1 MQIRRIGIIGGGTMG
16 QGIMH
21 VVGQSG
27 FNITLR
33 EISDAAAERALASVA
48 AEIDEEI
55 AKWGH
60 TEKEKQA
67 ILAKISTTKSLDEFK
82 NADLI
87 IEAISE
93 DLEIKTD
100 LFRELAKVCGPD
112 TIFSTNTSTLSI
124 SNLALESGRP
134 DKFIGIHFHAPVH
147 RRPVV
152 ELVRGLETSDA
163 TVASVKQFT
172 NEIGKT
178 AIEVYEWPGYVTTRI
193 MITMINEAVYALMEG
208 VASAEDIDKA
218 MMMGGGM
225 QMGPLHYADAM
236 GLDTVVFQM
245 EHLFREL
252 GEIKYRPCP
261 LLKKLLRAGHLGVK
275 TGKGFFEYERPKA
288 ARIDVNM
295 ARSVN

>member
-27 FNITLR
+27 FNIVLR
-33 EISDAAAERALASVA
+33 EISDAAAERALAGVS
-48 AEIDEEI
+48 AEIDDEI

-67 ILAKISTTKSLDEFK
+67 ILAKIVTTKSLDDFR
-82 NADLI
+82 NVDLV

-93 DLEIKTD
+93 DLELKTE
-100 LFRELAKVCGPD
+100 LFRELSKVCGPH
-112 TIFSTNTSTLSI
+112 TIFATNTSTLSI
-124 SNLALESGRP
+124 SNLAMESGRP

-152 ELVRGLETSDA
+152 ELVRGLETSDQTMA
-163 TVASVKQFT
+163 TVKRFSD
-172 NEIGKT
+172 EIGKT

-193 MITMINEAVYALMEG
+193 MISMINEAVYALMEG
-208 VASAEDIDKA
+208 VASANDIDKA
-218 MMMGGGM
+218 MMLGCGM
-225 QMGPLHYADAM
+225 QIGPLHYADAM

-252 GEIKYRPCP
+252 GELKYRPCP

-275 TGKGFFEYERPKA
+275 SGKGFFEYERPEA
-288 ARIDVNM
+288 ARVNASM
-295 ARSVN
+295 ARSAN